1 MLLNPSDEHQ
11 HRDSFRSY
19 IAAYDN
25 QIAVKDTNEAPNFI
39 LLSGEIVSSQ
49 CDDVLLYPPFQDNY
63 FGKLYCTNF
72 RICFVPLTQKE
83 PDPCCSRSIIF
94 TDEHQIPLFSIA
106 SIYYSP
112 SPIIGRSSASLKKY
126 RLMTA
131 PASQLD
137 IISSIKIYTKDF
149 RVWTFDLQR
158 SQFAVN
164 LANNIYHFSRP
175 SSLSNLLQLSCEEFQ
190 EPPQPV
196 QNTLL
201 YNNGSDWQKELL
213 RCGDN
218 EKRWRIC
225 FLKSE
230 ISEKNAVVPSYPFCV
245 VVPSDLFDI
254 TVYES
259 LIPNWYNGR
268 FPVWCWSASNG
279 SALLRSSAC
288 NNDLN
293 AQELWKK
300 VLWPICKAHPH
311 RRPPQVIDCDI
322 SDVRISSSFEK
333 LRELCSLDSMERF
346 TEKEKDW
353 YTLVDDTGWCALVF
367 RCLQLSSEVIHRLID
382 NQRSVVVTDR
392 DGFNAS
398 AVVSSL
404 VQVCTDSFYRTIAG
418 FSTLI
423 EKEWIALGHP
433 FGLNMFGCT
442 ILSSIPHSRPKACT
456 ATFLLFLDCV
466 AQLIRLHPLSF
477 EYSHYLLIALWDL
490 SITGLASGLTCNSVS
505 DRLALCKIAPTFP
518 LSQYYTSKYCLMFT
532 NILYSANLLLGSESM
547 PGDVIRPSSCS
558 IDVQFWD
565 ECYLRWVR
573 PASIADG
580 GILTRDLALS
590 SILSSAASVAYPEC
604 NSIVWRQRIHPALD
618 TSTISSSY
626 PYSDALPKYIPAL
639 SEVSFVSDTAS
650 AKSLRLQLER
660 TSINPNSGSVKIGK
674 ERRFSTA
681 SLMTRVDRLV
691 EMGGMLASSSPR
703 PGRHS
708 PPGTLV

>member
-1 MLLNPSDEHQ
+1 MLLHPSDEQ
-11 HRDSFRSY
+11 QRRDSFRSY
-19 IAAYDN
+19 VAAYDSHVE
-25 QIAVKDTNEAPNFI
+25 VKDINETPNFI
-39 LLSGEIVSSQ
+39 LLNGEIVSSQ
-49 CDDVLLYPPFQDNY
+49 CNDVLLYPPFQDNY

-72 RICFVPLTQKE
+72 RICFIPLAQKQ
-83 PDPCCSRSIIF
+83 PDPCCSRSVIF
-94 TDEHQIPLFSIA
+94 ADEHQVPLCSIA

-112 SPIIGRSSASLKKY
+112 SPIVGHSSASPKKY

-137 IISSIKIYTKDF
+137 IISSVKIYTKDF

-175 SSLSNLLQLSCEEFQ
+175 SSLSNLLQLSCEGFRKT
-190 EPPQPV
+190 PQPAH
-196 QNTLL
+196 NALL
-201 YNNGSDWQKELL
+201 YNNGNDWRKELL
-213 RCGDN
+213 RCGDS
-218 EKRWRIC
+218 ETRWRIC

-230 ISEKNAVVPSYPFCV
+230 ISQQKAVVPSYPFCV
-245 VVPSDLFDI
+245 VVPSDLFDV
-254 TVYES
+254 TVYEN
-259 LIPNWYNGR
+259 LIPNWCNGR
-268 FPVWCWSASNG
+268 FPVWCWSSSNG

-288 NNDLN
+288 NKDLN

-300 VLWPICKAHPH
+300 VLWPICQAHPH

-322 SDVRISSSFEK
+322 SAVRISSSFEK
-333 LRELCSLDSMERF
+333 LRELCSLDSKERF
-346 TEKEKDW
+346 TEKEKEW

-367 RCLQLSSEVIHRLID
+367 RCLQLSSKVIHRLID
-382 NQRSVVVTDR
+382 NQRSVVVTDG

-404 VQVCTDSFYRTIAG
+404 VQVCTDRFYRTITG
-418 FSTLI
+418 FSALI

-442 ILSSIPHSRPKACT
+442 LIANIPHSRPKACT

-490 SITGLASGLTCNSVS
+490 SITGLASGLTCNSVN
-505 DRLALCKIAPTFP
+505 DRLALCKTAPTFP

-532 NILYSANLLLGSESM
+532 NVLYSANLLLGFESV
-547 PGDVIRPSSCS
+547 PVIRPSSS
-558 IDVQFWD
+558 PIDVQFWN
-565 ECYLRWVR
+565 ECYLRWMQ
-573 PASIADG
+573 PANIADG
-580 GILTRDLALS
+580 GILTKDVALS

-604 NSIVWRQRIHPALD
+604 NAVVWRQRLHPALEA
-618 TSTISSSY
+618 SSISSSY
-626 PYSDALPKYIPAL
+626 PYSDALPKNTPAL
-639 SEVSFVSDTAS
+639 SEVSIISDTAS
-650 AKSLRLQLER
+650 TKSLRLQLER
-660 TSINPNSGSVKIGK
+660 TSISLNPGSVKVGK
-674 ERRFSTA
+674 ERRFSTT

-691 EMGGMLASSSPR
+691 ESSMLRSSSSR
-703 PGRHS
+703 PQHHS